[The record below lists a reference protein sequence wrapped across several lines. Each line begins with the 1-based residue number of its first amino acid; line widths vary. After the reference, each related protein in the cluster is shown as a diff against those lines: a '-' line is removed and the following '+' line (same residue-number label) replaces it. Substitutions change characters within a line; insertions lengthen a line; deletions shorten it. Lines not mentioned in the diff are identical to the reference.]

1 LAKVDPDFPEEKK
14 FKTEDLVSL
23 PTSAAEDDLRLFRSP
38 HQQHHHQSEERRLT
52 SPTTPNGS
60 GRFLDRFP
68 FLTGVDGFVS
78 LHHDAVVIPLSLFL
92 SLSLSLSRSIIQFCV
107 ILFHALLIPI
117 LLPFPLPEFL
127 SVSSPSSDINRVI
140 LRISSRSLFLRP
152 PFIVAVICAAP
163 ASTFVAA
170 DAAVNASL
178 VVILEQFIIVWRR
191 RRRRRRR

>member
-1 LAKVDPDFPEEKK
+1 LQRKSGDILAKVDPDFPEEKK

-92 SLSLSLSRSIIQFCV
+92 SLSLSLSLYHSVLCYLVSCLTDPDSSSFPSPR
-107 ILFHALLIPI
+107 IPI
-117 LLPFPLPEFL
+117 RLL
-127 SVSSPSSDINRVI
+127 SI
-140 LRISSRSLFLRP
+140 LRHQPRHPSNQQPQPLFT
-152 PFIVAVICAAP
+152 
-163 ASTFVAA
+163 AS
-170 DAAVNASL
+170 
-178 VVILEQFIIVWRR
+178 IHRR
-191 RRRRRRR
+191 RHLRRPCLHLRGRRCRRQRLPRRHP